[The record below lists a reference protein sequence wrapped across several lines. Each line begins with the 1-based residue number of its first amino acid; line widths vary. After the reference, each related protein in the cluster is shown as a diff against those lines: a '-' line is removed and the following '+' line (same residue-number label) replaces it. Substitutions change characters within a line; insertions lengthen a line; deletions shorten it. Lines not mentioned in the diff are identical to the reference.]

1 VNLRQVL
8 LKFCPGIEWCRLVFM
23 SDRQGIIYG
32 VQQHFAEAKHLY
44 CVVHILRNIITKG
57 MTVTKIWQVVEAISK
72 DEFESS
78 CSKLPPSSKLS
89 SLMQPLCIQERG
101 IRRYGMR
108 TNNNAESMN
117 NALTGQRSGPL
128 LDVLNGTRAGRFHS
142 IETLLLTMEKEIAR
156 DERLS
161 FQLQVRHALQ
171 R

>member
-1 VNLRQVL
+1 
-8 LKFCPGIEWCRLVFM
+8 VFM
-23 SDRQGIIYG
+23 SDRHRGIICG
-32 VQQHFAEAKHLY
+32 VKTHFPEAHHLY

-89 SLMQPLCIQERG
+89 SLM
-101 IRRYGMR
+101 RYGMR